1 MTLRDQAVT
10 ANNELVE
17 AQQAIDAA
25 RAQAEAAERAREAI
39 TIDAADVLAR
49 AEAQASELLERA
61 NRDAEAIRQDALLA
75 AEAAVPAGPTENR
88 HGYVAEDALR
98 GLAEQVGKLE
108 RKLAKQRRRLDR
120 LTGKRNEKTARP
132 KTADSRRASASARD
146 VISSAEQDA
155 AQIRAEAHR
164 DREAFQAELI
174 ALLSRFASLEDDDD

>member
-1 MTLRDQAVT
+1 M
-10 ANNELVE
+10 
-17 AQQAIDAA
+17 
-25 RAQAEAAERAREAI
+25 
-39 TIDAADVLAR
+39 
-49 AEAQASELLERA
+49 ERA

-75 AEAAVPAGPTENR
+75 AEAARAGRAPPSNR

-155 AQIRAEAHR
+155 AEIRAEARR

-174 ALLSRFASLEDDDD
+174 GLLSRFASLEDDDGRSEQAQSGGRTRQATP